1 MRYSLEPKDLIYVKW
16 WVFFATNMGKNL
28 SNKFS
33 QKRFDG
39 VKKSTTDAIKTASK
53 KAIKKTAEAEKERIK
68 TKELKMRIWKW
79 NKDTKRM
86 INISRKKTTNYW
98 WIKISIKYQKT
109 INFLDNVSN
118 QPSKFRSKNWAEINE
133 SRGTYNIGAQI
144 KFNKTTWKS
153 SLCDYSEAYIL
164 VKLNITVNNTAA
176 DDADANNTNKKV
188 IFKNCLHLLNA

>member
-1 MRYSLEPKDLIYVKW
+1 MS
-16 WVFFATNMGKNL
+16 KNL

-33 QKRFDG
+33 KKRFDG

-53 KAIKKTAEAEKERIK
+53 KAIKKTAEAKKERIK

-79 NKDTKRM
+79 NKDTKRK
-86 INISRKKTTNYW
+86 INISTTNYW
-98 WIKISIKYQKT
+98 WIKISIKYQKI
-109 INFLDNVSN
+109 INLLDNVSN

-144 KFNKTTWKS
+144 IFNKTTLKS
-153 SLCDYSEAYIL
+153 TLCDYSEAYIL

-176 DDADANNTNKKV
+176 DDADANNSNKKV
-188 IFKNCLHLLNA
+188 IFKNCLHLLNP